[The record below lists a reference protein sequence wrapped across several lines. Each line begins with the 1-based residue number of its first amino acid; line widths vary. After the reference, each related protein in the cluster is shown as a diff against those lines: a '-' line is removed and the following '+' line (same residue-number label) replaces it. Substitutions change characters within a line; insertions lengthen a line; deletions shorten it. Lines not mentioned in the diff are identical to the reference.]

1 MAPRGKKK
9 EAESA
14 QPTDTIADYRFD
26 AKRTNIPP
34 AGLAAQGKLESPQ
47 RIRYTYDPHRP
58 PMLRFDGSG
67 AADKLPEL
75 LVTARK
81 RALTNEEA
89 SLLAEA
95 LRTHQPWL
103 EWANKREKLW
113 FEVEPVAL
121 HIHERIAAQAIVKVA
136 ARQDVQRD
144 LFADPKLSYRE
155 AVQFYQHDMDWANR
169 MILGDSLQVMASL
182 SRRENL
188 AGRVQMIYID
198 PPYGIKFASN
208 FQPEVGKRDV
218 KDKESDPTREP
229 EMVKAYR
236 DTWTLGVHSYLAY
249 LRDRLMVAK
258 ELLADSGSIFVQI
271 SDENLHRVRML
282 MDEVFGAAN
291 FVSLVTFRKKTM
303 PLGAT
308 YLEGMADYI
317 LWYARD
323 KTQTKFRQLYS
334 HQDVQGDGHWSWV
347 ECDGAR
353 RKLSTKEV
361 ENHELLAPNSR
372 VGRLV
377 SMAPPTFSPASVFPI
392 TFRGR
397 QCLPRGNG
405 CWITAAEGMDRLIAA
420 NRIEAEGEALQY
432 LLFLDDYPL
441 VKVTNL
447 WDDTIGARDRAYVV
461 QTNTTVIERCLL
473 MTTDPGDLVLD
484 PTCGSGTTAYVAEN
498 WGRRWITMDTS
509 RVALAL
515 ARQRLMTAKFDYFEL
530 RPLNDDDRRRNPTG
544 PWLKDGKVGAGST
557 AMALDCETVPHI
569 TLKSIAQNSALDSIF
584 AKHQPTLDE
593 KLNVLNGALG
603 KVDSRLKSAL
613 QAKLATKQKAEGKKA
628 VTEADRRRWLLPP
641 ANRDPKA
648 KLTLDAD
655 FAGWYEWEVP
665 FDADADWPKDLQ
677 AALSDYRAAWRAK
690 MDAVNAAIAANAEN
704 EELVDKPRVR
714 KNVVR
719 VSGPFTMEA
728 VMPAELTLHGTSPIE
743 GTEGELD
750 GFDAGPVYDSPQ
762 NAEAFLDK
770 MIRLLFADGVRFPN
784 NKVAKFSRL
793 SPIGEDFLHAEGEW
807 GDGEGNTQTVAVSVG
822 PEFGPVTAWQVE
834 NALTF
839 AARRGFEN
847 LVFAGFSFDAAAQAV
862 IQDDPNPRLRCHLA
876 HIRPDV
882 NMGSLLKETPNAQLF
897 SVFGSPRMKLA
908 TNADGMLTIT
918 LEGVDIYNPVENT
931 ILATSVDK
939 VAAWFVDSDYDGR
952 TFCITQAFFPD
963 KSAWERLAK
972 ALKSVIDEGAFDALS
987 GTVSLPF
994 VAGPHKRV
1002 AVEGIDPRGNEAMR
1016 VMRLDAVA
1024 GGY

>member
-1 MAPRGKKK
+1 MAPRTKKK
-9 EAESA
+9 AAEPT
-14 QPTDTIADYRFD
+14 QPTETIADYRFD

-34 AGLAAQGKLESPQ
+34 AGLAAQGKLESPA
-47 RIRYTYDPHRP
+47 RIRYEYDPHRP
-58 PMLRFDGSG
+58 PVLRFDGAG
-67 AADKLPEL
+67 TADKLPDL
-75 LVTARK
+75 LATARQ
-81 RALTNEEA
+81 RALTDDEA
-89 SLLAEA
+89 KLLAEA
-95 LRTHQPWL
+95 LRNQQPWL
-103 EWANKREKLW
+103 EWSGKREKRA

-144 LFADPKLSYRE
+144 LFADPRLSYRE

-182 SRRENL
+182 ARRENL

-208 FQPEVGKRDV
+208 FQPEVGKREV
-218 KDKESDPTREP
+218 KDKESDLTREP

-249 LRDRLMVAK
+249 LRDRMMVAK
-258 ELLADSGSIFVQI
+258 ELLTDSGSIFVQI

-282 MDEVFGAAN
+282 MDEVFGAENQVAQIV
-291 FVSLVTFRKKTM
+291 FQKTTGASGEL
-303 PLGAT
+303 LGAT
-308 YLEGMADYI
+308 CDFL
-317 LWYARD
+317 LWYAKDVSRV
-323 KTQTKFRQLYS
+323 KYRQLFFEKVALGIGGKGYS
-334 HQDVQGDGHWSWV
+334 KQLLSDGNEVDLESASELAVEGRVFALDNITSQRPAQGEDVR
-347 ECDGAR
+347 EY
-353 RKLSTKEV
+353 
-361 ENHELLAPNSR
+361 P
-372 VGRLV
+372 
-377 SMAPPTFSPASVFPI
+377 
-392 TFRGR
+392 FRGR
-397 QCLPRGNG
+397 PCAPGKGTFKTDLSGLDKLSKAGRLSLLGNTLRYVRFLNDFPVSPYNSLWTDTTIAG
-405 CWITAAEGMDRLIAA
+405 FAADKI
-420 NRIEAEGEALQY
+420 
-432 LLFLDDYPL
+432 
-441 VKVTNL
+441 
-447 WDDTIGARDRAYVV
+447 YVV
-461 QTNTTVIERCLL
+461 QTTPKVIERCLL

-484 PTCGSGTTAYVAEN
+484 PTCGSGTTAYVAET

-544 PWLKDGKVGAGST
+544 PWLKDEGVGAGGT
-557 AMALDCETVPHI
+557 AMTLDCETVPHV

-593 KLNVLNGALG
+593 KLKTLNVAVAKVG
-603 KVDSRLKSAL
+603 KEARQKLA
-613 QAKLATKQKAEGKKA
+613 AKLAAKQKAEGKKA

-641 ANRDPKA
+641 ANRDPKVT
-648 KLTLDAD
+648 LTIDAD

-665 FDADADWPKDLQ
+665 FDIDADWPKELQ
-677 AALSDYRAAWRAK
+677 AALTDYRAAWRAK
-690 MDAVNAAIAANAEN
+690 MDAVNEAIAANAEN

-728 VMPAELTLHGTSPIE
+728 VMPAEMTLHGTSEIE
-743 GTEGELD
+743 ETEGELD
-750 GFDAGPVYDSPQ
+750 GFDAADSPQ

-897 SVFGSPRMKLA
+897 SVFGSPRMKLD

-963 KSAWERLAK
+963 KSAWEKLAK

-1002 AVEGIDPRGNEAMR
+1002 AVKVIDPRGNEVMR
-1016 VMRLDAVA
+1016 VLRLDGAA

>member
-1 MAPRGKKK
+1 
-9 EAESA
+9 
-14 QPTDTIADYRFD
+14 
-26 AKRTNIPP
+26 
-34 AGLAAQGKLESPQ
+34 
-47 RIRYTYDPHRP
+47 
-58 PMLRFDGSG
+58 
-67 AADKLPEL
+67 
-75 LVTARK
+75 
-81 RALTNEEA
+81 
-89 SLLAEA
+89 
-95 LRTHQPWL
+95 
-103 EWANKREKLW
+103 
-113 FEVEPVAL
+113 
-121 HIHERIAAQAIVKVA
+121 
-136 ARQDVQRD
+136 
-144 LFADPKLSYRE
+144 
-155 AVQFYQHDMDWANR
+155 
-169 MILGDSLQVMASL
+169 
-182 SRRENL
+182 
-188 AGRVQMIYID
+188 
-198 PPYGIKFASN
+198 
-208 FQPEVGKRDV
+208 
-218 KDKESDPTREP
+218 
-229 EMVKAYR
+229 
-236 DTWTLGVHSYLAY
+236 
-249 LRDRLMVAK
+249 
-258 ELLADSGSIFVQI
+258 
-271 SDENLHRVRML
+271 
-282 MDEVFGAAN
+282 
-291 FVSLVTFRKKTM
+291 
-303 PLGAT
+303 
-308 YLEGMADYI
+308 
-317 LWYARD
+317 
-323 KTQTKFRQLYS
+323 
-334 HQDVQGDGHWSWV
+334 
-347 ECDGAR
+347 
-353 RKLSTKEV
+353 
-361 ENHELLAPNSR
+361 
-372 VGRLV
+372 
-377 SMAPPTFSPASVFPI
+377 
-392 TFRGR
+392 
-397 QCLPRGNG
+397 
-405 CWITAAEGMDRLIAA
+405 
-420 NRIEAEGEALQY
+420 
-432 LLFLDDYPL
+432 
-441 VKVTNL
+441 
-447 WDDTIGARDRAYVV
+447 
-461 QTNTTVIERCLL
+461 

-897 SVFGSPRMKLA
+897 SVFGSPRMKLD

-963 KSAWERLAK
+963 KSAWEKLAR

-1002 AVEGIDPRGNEAMR
+1002 AVKVIDPRGNEVMR